1 MKTTRVKAIYFE
13 FENDFVDTLRC
24 IPMIVRFKLDAC
36 DKKLQLA
43 EWSRLL
49 PEEKKLLANLPC
61 QTPQEIADYRACLQA
76 MVRLRSQKEIKDLGG
91 VHDSWNTL
99 SEVPEEVQQKA
110 LEWNCPPPTLQQW
123 IRLAQLQRFALVK
136 LSRSGHE
143 GENFPKA
150 LREFGIYTP

>member
-1 MKTTRVKAIYFE
+1 MKTTRVKAIYFD

-24 IPMIVRFKLDAC
+24 IPMIVRYKLDAC

-49 PEEKKLLANLPC
+49 PEEKQLLAELPC
-61 QTPQEIADYRACLQA
+61 QTPQEIANYRARLQD
-76 MVRLRSQKEIKDLGG
+76 MVWQRSQKKIKDLGG

-99 SEVPEEVQQKA
+99 GEVPEEVQQKA
-110 LEWNCPPPTLQQW
+110 HEWNCPPLTLPQW
-123 IRLAQLQRFALVK
+123 MGLAQLQRFALVK

-150 LREFGIYTP
+150 LREFGIYMP